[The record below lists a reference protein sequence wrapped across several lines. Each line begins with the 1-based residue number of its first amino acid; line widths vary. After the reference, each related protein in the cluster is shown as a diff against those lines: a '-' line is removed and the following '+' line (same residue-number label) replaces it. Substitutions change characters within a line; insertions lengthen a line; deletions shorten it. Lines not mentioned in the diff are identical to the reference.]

1 MIRYMAAVALAVG
14 LMSGAHADDPG
25 LVSVT
30 SPFGM
35 DDTVMHLEAAIR
47 AKGLKVFAVIDHAG
61 EAHAVGLDLRP
72 MKLLVV
78 GNPNAGTPLMQH
90 EPTAGIDLPMKLL
103 VWERAPGQVAVT
115 WNDPAYLVRRH
126 GLPKDDQATLAA
138 IGNLA
143 TQALKP

>member
-1 MIRYMAAVALAVG
+1 MIKYITVALLAVSLCG
-14 LMSGAHADDPG
+14 VARGDDRG

-35 DDTVMHLEAAIR
+35 AETVSRLESAIQ
-47 AKGLKVFAVIDHAG
+47 AKGLKVFAIIDHAG
-61 EAHAVGLDLRP
+61 EARSVGLALQP

-78 GNPNAGTPLMQH
+78 GNPKAGTSLMQH
-90 EPTAGIDLPMKLL
+90 EPTVGIDLPMKLL
-103 VWERAPGQVAVT
+103 VWERVPGEVLVT
-115 WNDPAYLVRRH
+115 WNSPDFLVRRH
-126 GLPKDDQATLAA
+126 ELPKEDEATLAA

>member
-1 MIRYMAAVALAVG
+1 MIRHMAAALLAAT
-14 LMSGAHADDPG
+14 MASGARADDRG

-35 DDTVMHLEAAIR
+35 DDTVSHLESAIR
-47 AKGLKVFAVIDHAG
+47 AKGLKLFAVIDHAG
-61 EAHAVGLDLRP
+61 EARAAGLALRP

-78 GNPNAGTPLMQH
+78 GNPTAGTPLMQH
-90 EPTAGIDLPMKLL
+90 EPTVGIDLPMKLL
-103 VWERAPGQVAVT
+103 VWERAPGQVSVT

-126 GLPKDDQATLAA
+126 ELPKDDEATFAA

-143 TQALKP
+143 AQALKP